1 MNARLSQDHSNARNL
16 ATRLSKIPG
25 ISILPVRLVP
35 NLIFMQV
42 HSSNDSEIAAELDKR
57 GVKMGARGEGL
68 SRLVTHSDV
77 SSGDIEYAL
86 EIIEGTFEKMSE

>member
-1 MNARLSQDHSNARNL
+1 MIDRLSQDHSNARNL

-25 ISILPVRLVP
+25 ISIQPVRLVP

-68 SRLVTHSDV
+68 
-77 SSGDIEYAL
+77 
-86 EIIEGTFEKMSE
+86 